1 MMLDFLRDP
10 QLFDTPEM
18 QRLDDLPSADV

>member
-1 MMLDFLRDP
+1 MMLDFLRDR

-18 QRLDDLPSADV
+18 QRLDNLPSAGV